1 MAENESIE
9 GKDFAK
15 QERKKA
21 EFEQII
27 INAINNKEKG
37 QEEIYLQNGFIQM
50 KIKQEK
56 NIYKL
61 NLLGEDIAT
70 INENGEFEYNIEGLE
85 NVKKKLEESDRPIA
99 EYDDLGLPDI
109 EYLKYLEKEKTR
121 EEASKEK
128 GDDEEKQEEQE
139 EDENADDVEKDKE
152 EIAEELGI
160 DAKKIYPIRTDS
172 AFYKNHLGMFPG
184 KDLFFYEDEQGKI
197 RVGTRDE
204 NGKPVEDT
212 KHFALSSVGEME
224 PVIRLGDGRENTKQE
239 IPIQTIEIKNPA
251 KQNGEEDVHDRYI
264 AVFRGNGGYLEFD
277 EVEQSRE
284 EGKPGVA
291 ERIEI
296 SGRKYNTQEINE
308 RTENRGSGQKPGETI
323 RNYEGVEGRSS
334 ADDGIQADEIFSD
347 NETFKKQIKED
358 LTRTYGP
365 MKSERL
371 NEMCENVIS
380 RIENGEPYDTAIAR
394 VGIEERSEGGP
405 TPEQGKRKREM

>member
-21 EFEQII
+21 QFEQII

-37 QEEIYLQNGFIQM
+37 QTEIYLQNGFIQM
-50 KIKQEK
+50 QIRQDK

-61 NLLGEDIAT
+61 NLLGENIAT
-70 INENGEFEYNIEGLE
+70 INENGEFEYNVDGLE

-99 EYDDLGLPDI
+99 DYDDLGLPDI

-121 EEASKEK
+121 EES
-128 GDDEEKQEEQE
+128 EEKKDNVETKKEEQE
-139 EDENADDVEKDKE
+139 KEENEDDAEKNKE

-160 DAKKIYPIRTDS
+160 KKDKIYPIRSDS
-172 AFYKNHLGMFPG
+172 AFYKNHLGMFRG
-184 KDLFFYEDEQGKI
+184 KDLFFFEDEQGKI

-204 NGKPVEDT
+204 NGKLIED
-212 KHFALSSVGEME
+212 KEHFALSSVGKME
-224 PVIRLGDGRENTKQE
+224 PVIRLGDGREDVRKE

-251 KQNGEEDVHDRYI
+251 KQNGEDDVRDRYI
-264 AVFRGNGGYLEFD
+264 AVFRGAGGYLEFE

-308 RTENRGSGQKPGETI
+308 RTENRGVAQKPGETI
-323 RNYEGVEGRSS
+323 RNYKGIEATQS
-334 ADDGIQADEIFSD
+334 ADDGIQTDEIFSD
-347 NETFKKQIKED
+347 NETFKKQIEKD
-358 LTRTYGP
+358 LTKTYGP
-365 MKSERL
+365 MKPERL
-371 NEMCENVIS
+371 REMRENVIS
-380 RIENGEPYDTAIAR
+380 RLEAGEHYDTAIAR
-394 VGIEERSEGGP
+394 AGIEERTKDGP